1 VADSQEQELGRKPM
15 PLLLIPTNAYLAA
28 AIIFGL
34 ITSLEVML
42 FATITVL
49 FVETMKTLIMATK
62 AKNAVLEFGLSL
74 TMLIVLVLYVQSAN
88 AWGLNMITACL
99 YIQFLDTFTGFIG
112 TFLLARRDFGS

>member
-1 VADSQEQELGRKPM
+1 M

-62 AKNAVLEFGLSL
+62 AKNTVLEFGLSL
-74 TMLIVLVLYVQSAN
+74 IMLIVLVLYVQTAN